1 MPIDLSGMSELLNR
15 LQAVGGNVKQA
26 EEKALKKGA
35 EVIRQAMSDGAPT
48 GTKNPQTWQYKAGKK
63 YAVEHLKDNIIL
75 SKIKGSG
82 VRRYI
87 DIGPEKHFFYA
98 KFFELGTVKMEK
110 QAFMEPAFLAKRQ
123 EAKDAMK
130 EVIAEEIRNV

>member
-35 EVIRQAMSDGAPT
+35 EVIRQAISDSAPT

-75 SKIKGSG
+75 SKILGSG

-87 DIGPEKHFFYA
+87 NVGPEGHFFYA
-98 KFFELGTVKMEK
+98 RFFEFGTVKMSAK
-110 QAFMEPAFLAKRQ
+110 PFMEPAFLAKRQ
-123 EAKDAMK
+123 ETKDAMK
-130 EVIAEEIRNV
+130 EVIAEAIRDV